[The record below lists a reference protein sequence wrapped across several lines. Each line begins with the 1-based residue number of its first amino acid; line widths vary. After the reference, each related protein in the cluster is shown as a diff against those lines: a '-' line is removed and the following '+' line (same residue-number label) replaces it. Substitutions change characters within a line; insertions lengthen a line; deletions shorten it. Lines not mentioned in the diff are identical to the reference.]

1 MEDLQIIELYWQR
14 SEHAVEE
21 TACKYGG
28 YLNQISYQILRDPQD
43 AEECVGDTYL
53 HVWNAIPP
61 QRPGAFRSWLGR
73 IARNLSLDRFRA
85 RRAQKRGGEGTE
97 LLLSELEQCIPS
109 GERDWEEREL
119 AQLLDSFL
127 RGRTEIARLI
137 FLRRYWYGDDIR
149 QMAERFSVG
158 ESYIKSSLF
167 RTRKALRQYLEKE
180 GVSL

>member
-1 MEDLQIIELYWQR
+1 MQIWGVFEPDLLSDPAGSAGRRGVRGRYLSARMER
-14 SEHAVEE
+14 HSA
-21 TACKYGG
+21 
-28 YLNQISYQILRDPQD
+28 
-43 AEECVGDTYL
+43 
-53 HVWNAIPP
+53 